1 MRLLLPVPVLKSSY
15 DATAVKVPF
24 TIFLLPDRVPSL
36 DVAPAAPVATKI
48 ARLRSLVHNTLAV
61 LCSSGPPA
69 YSVVKRKTIVL
80 LFRGKCL
87 WLALIPLFAALS
99 PAQQLPPAR
108 AEDVGSVDAV
118 ITASYAA
125 ISHAPGKAADLQRFQ
140 SLFRPGAQLIN
151 MDGQDGRPAMKAG
164 TIEQITKMLQSTQHP
179 ERGHFEKEIARRT
192 EQYGNVAHA
201 WSTYESTDTEN
212 GRKSCVRGINSIS
225 LINDGQRWWIASA
238 QWTYETKARPIPRRY
253 LGSKK

>member
-1 MRLLLPVPVLKSSY
+1 LRLFLLVPVLKSSY

-24 TIFLLPDRVPSL
+24 TIFLSTDRAPSL
-36 DVAPAAPVATKI
+36 DVAQGAPVASKI
-48 ARLRSLVHNTLAV
+48 ARLRNLVHNIVAV
-61 LCSSGPPA
+61 LCSSRPTA
-69 YSVVKRKTIVL
+69 YSVVTRETIVL
-80 LFRGKCL
+80 LFRGKCF
-87 WLALIPLFAALS
+87 WLAFIPLFAALS

-140 SLFRPGAQLIN
+140 SLFRTGAQLIK
-151 MDGQDGRPAMKAG
+151 MDYQDGRPAMKAG
-164 TIEQITKMLQSTQHP
+164 TIEQVTKMLQSTQHP

-192 EQYGNVAHA
+192 EQSGNIAHA

-212 GRKSCVRGINSIS
+212 GRKSYVRGINSIS
-225 LINDGQRWWIASA
+225 LINDGQRWWIVSA
-238 QWTYETKARPIPRRY
+238 QWTYETKARPIPRPY